1 MARIIDK
8 EEKRCDIALAAMD
21 IFCEKGIALT
31 TIDDIAK
38 SAGVAKGTIYLYF
51 KNKEEIIFAI
61 WDKIF
66 TLHIETFE
74 RSIKPTMRAKDK
86 ILTFFHFSAFEEK
99 SSDIMRLYHH
109 FVSAMLVDTTGLY
122 AAYFEQFFQQDYD
135 LILSCLKEGV
145 ASGEF
150 KEVDV
155 HLLTQSIVFAIKG
168 VLIKSKANDLNFDE
182 MQKLLTTQITFLLE
196 NFTREIA

>member
-1 MARIIDK
+1 
-8 EEKRCDIALAAMD
+8 
-21 IFCEKGIALT
+21 
-31 TIDDIAK
+31 
-38 SAGVAKGTIYLYF
+38 
-51 KNKEEIIFAI
+51 
-61 WDKIF
+61 
-66 TLHIETFE
+66 
-74 RSIKPTMRAKDK
+74 
-86 ILTFFHFSAFEEK
+86 
-99 SSDIMRLYHH
+99 MRLYHH

-122 AAYFEQFFQQDYD
+122 SAYFEQFFQQDYD
-135 LILSCLKEGV
+135 LILFCLKEGV

-182 MQKLLTTQITFLLE
+182 TQKLLTTQITFLLE